1 MRRRELLRG
10 AAAISLAATSPG
22 RAREKSVSRAA
33 RARPSDAR
41 WPDAA
46 AWAGLGRAVAGRL
59 LEPAPLLAP
68 CRIDAKGAECASLLK
83 SLRNPYFIGDQP
95 LGTQVS
101 GWLDAW
107 TPGRSPYVV
116 AAQTPA
122 DVVAAVNFAR
132 IHNLRLAIKGGGHS
146 YQGTSNADD
155 SLMIWT
161 RALRAVTVHDAFV
174 PTGGDDLGSGTPA
187 VTLDAGAMW
196 MDAYDA
202 VTTQAGRYVQGG
214 GCATVGVAGLIQSG
228 GFGSF
233 SKRYGLA
240 AASLLQAEIVTA
252 DGVLRIVNAR
262 RDPDL
267 FWAIKGGG
275 GGSLGVVTRLT
286 LKTHDLPE
294 RFGWAG
300 AKIRATSD
308 AAFRRLIDRFVE
320 HYAERLCNPHWGE
333 SVEIHADN
341 SLSIGMVNQG
351 LDTATIR
358 EVWRP
363 FLEAIQAS
371 PDDFHFTEAF
381 DGGAGP
387 ARGWWDAQGRRKRG
401 STAMVF
407 DERPSA
413 PPHHAWWA
421 DDQEQVGA
429 FLHGY
434 DSMWLSKALLAPAGR
449 PRLGEALF
457 NASRHMSVAL
467 HFNKG
472 LAGAPETALAAARDT
487 ATHPGVLDAFALA
500 IIATGG
506 PPAYFDL
513 IGYPPDL
520 GNARRN
526 AAKVA
531 AAAAVLRA
539 VAPGAGSYVSESDY
553 FNADWRAAFW
563 GPHYPRLR
571 AVKAKYDPGGLF
583 IVHHGVGSEDWSADG
598 FTPLT

>member
-22 RAREKSVSRAA
+22 RAGEKSVSRAG

-132 IHNLRLAIKGGGHS
+132 IHNLRLAVKGGGHS

-252 DGVLRIVNAR
+252 DGVLRTVNAR

-275 GGSLGVVTRLT
+275 G
-286 LKTHDLPE
+286 
-294 RFGWAG
+294 
-300 AKIRATSD
+300 
-308 AAFRRLIDRFVE
+308 
-320 HYAERLCNPHWGE
+320 
-333 SVEIHADN
+333 
-341 SLSIGMVNQG
+341 
-351 LDTATIR
+351 
-358 EVWRP
+358 
-363 FLEAIQAS
+363 
-371 PDDFHFTEAF
+371 
-381 DGGAGP
+381 GP

-401 STAMVF
+401 STAMLF

-472 LAGAPETALAAARDT
+472 LAGAPETALAATRDT

-598 FTPLT
+598 FTRLT